1 MLSGKYL
8 QLAGCWIRWF
18 RGMFELNGVQ
28 NLQDRERELVEGA
41 RVSRGESGVH
51 SGSQGV
57 GGRQQGPLRQVIKL
71 IV

>member
-1 MLSGKYL
+1 
-8 QLAGCWIRWF
+8 
-18 RGMFELNGVQ
+18 MFELNGVQ

-57 GGRQQGPLRQVIKL
+57 GGRQQGPLG
-71 IV
+71 